1 MLVRVS
7 PLVLV
12 AVLAVAPMA
21 MARTQDEVQAPRGQ
35 DVQASHRGHGP
46 DVPTLR
52 RCP

>member
-1 MLVRVS
+1 MFARVT
-7 PLVLV
+7 PLVLA
-12 AVLAVAPMA
+12 AVLAVTPAA

-35 DVQASHRGHGP
+35 DVQAPQRGHGP